1 MSRFSRGKNAL
12 SDEDKINEQ
21 LERLRAGYND
31 QRIFDSLV
39 YTESVNAIDEPHTPP
54 RNR

>member
-1 MSRFSRGKNAL
+1 MSRSSRSKKAL

-31 QRIFDSLV
+31 QRIFSLV
-39 YTESVNAIDEPHTPP
+39 YTESVNAVDEPHTPP